1 MTNMDGLE
9 RIGLVKSPSGD
20 EAIKNA
26 LNKKERPIN
35 FTEPGLGSLT
45 IETVRSGDKFINA
58 QLDLEETARPRGSDG
73 PIFTEEQVRQAINNT
88 AEEGSATEL
97 DSPEEIWSDYFNEFY
112 TLLMLDDE
120 GLKAELVK
128 RFTNQERAGR
138 VIGKLEDYCR
148 EHRAELSDDDLVELR
163 KVKGNRFIIIERII
177 DQLNLDYANKKSN
190 VKRFRESLETIMAYK

>member
-88 AEEGSATEL
+88 AEEGHVTEL
-97 DSPEEIWSDYFNEFY
+97 YSPEEVWEDYFNEFY
-112 TLLMLDDE
+112 SLLILDDE
-120 GLKAELVK
+120 RLKQELAK
-128 RFTNQERAGR
+128 RYKSKQREGR

-148 EHRAELSDDDLVELR
+148 EHRAELSDDDFVKLR
-163 KVKGNRFIIIERII
+163 KVKENKFKIVERII